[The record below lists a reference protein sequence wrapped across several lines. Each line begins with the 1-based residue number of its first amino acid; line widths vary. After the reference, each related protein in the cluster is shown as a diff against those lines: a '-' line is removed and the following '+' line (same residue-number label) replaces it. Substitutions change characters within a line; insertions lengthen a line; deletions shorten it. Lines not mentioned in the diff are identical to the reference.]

1 MSLKQL
7 QRLLDEHPNPTPT
20 TTTAHEPRMTLEYM
34 KKALGLPVGYRAEKR
49 ELAARTRAAAKN
61 KPTPTTKPKTPT
73 RAAALAKALTTPRTK
88 PLTADS
94 LLAAAERLH
103 AAGKLDPMT
112 AQRVVTCAHLGRLG
126 EAQDLLKSACKA

>member
-1 MSLKQL
+1 MHTNSFRQL
-7 QRLLDEHPNPTPT
+7 QALLDQHPMPPT
-20 TTTAHEPRMTLEYM
+20 TTANAPMTLSDL
-34 KKALGLPVGYRAEKR
+34 KKAIGYDDEKAELR
-49 ELAARTRAAAKN
+49 RRTAAKT
-61 KPTPTTKPKTPT
+61 KPTAPTKPKTPT